1 MVNINFSIHHSPFT
15 IHHFLMDILWS
26 PWRYA
31 YIKSSENETETA
43 AVNGGCVFCG
53 ILNRST
59 SDAENFILHRAEFN
73 FVILNIYPYI
83 SGHLMVVPFAHLADL
98 DAADKKTTDELMDLT
113 KRCQTA
119 LRAIYNP
126 HGFNLGM
133 NLGRAAGAGVA
144 EHFHMHILPRW
155 VGDANFMTAIGETR
169 TIPEDLRTTYEK
181 LKDKF

>member
-1 MVNINFSIHHSPFT
+1 
-15 IHHFLMDILWS
+15 MDILWS

-31 YIKSSENETETA
+31 YIKSGETA
-43 AVNGGCVFCG
+43 QTSTPKSCVFCE
-53 ILNRST
+53 ILENSAT
-59 SDAENFILHRAEFN
+59 DEENFILHRAGFN
-73 FVILNIYPYI
+73 FVILNIFPYI
-83 SGHLMVVPFAHLADL
+83 SGHLMIVPFAHLADL
-98 DAADKKTTDELMDLT
+98 DQAEKQITDELMDLT

-119 LRAIYNP
+119 LRRTYQP

-155 VGDANFMTAIGETR
+155 IGDANFMTAVGETR

-181 LKDKF
+181 LLAAF